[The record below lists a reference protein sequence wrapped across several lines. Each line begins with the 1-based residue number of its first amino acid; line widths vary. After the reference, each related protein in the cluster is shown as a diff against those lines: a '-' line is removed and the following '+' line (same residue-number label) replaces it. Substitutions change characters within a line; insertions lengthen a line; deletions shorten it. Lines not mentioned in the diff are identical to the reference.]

1 MKLYI
6 FIGLLVVTGI
16 FISIDYEERVD
27 ENICPKNSETIDE
40 YRTKRVDKL
49 QEAKVVFK
57 LWEEQ
62 LNLSSGTSR
71 DRLMDKYRNEFVVLM
86 DDAIDFGILENFTL
100 HLQEQC
106 YTEESII
113 DGDEYLQTLKI
124 RTSERIISMNLLTS
138 IPYQYPID
146 IFAKLGEDINLP

>member
-1 MKLYI
+1 MKSFI
-6 FIGLLVVTGI
+6 FIGLLVVAGI

-40 YRTKRVDKL
+40 YRTKRVEKL
-49 QEAKVVFK
+49 QEAKAIFK

-62 LNLSSGTSR
+62 LNSASGTSR
-71 DRLMDKYRNEFVVLM
+71 DKLMDEYRNKHVVLM

-106 YTEESII
+106 YTQESII

-124 RTSERIISMNLLTS
+124 RTSERIIDMNLLTS
-138 IPYQYPID
+138 IPFQYPID

>member
-1 MKLYI
+1 MKSFI
-6 FIGLLVVTGI
+6 FIGLLVVAGI

-40 YRTKRVDKL
+40 YRTKRVEKL
-49 QEAKVVFK
+49 QEAKAIFK

-62 LNLSSGTSR
+62 LNSASGTSR
-71 DRLMDKYRNEFVVLM
+71 DKLMDEYRNKHVVLM

-106 YTEESII
+106 YTQESII
-113 DGDEYLQTLKI
+113 DGDEYLETLKI
-124 RTSERIISMNLLTS
+124 RTSERIIDMNLLTS
-138 IPYQYPID
+138 IPFQYPID